1 MVSVTNDADGNQDNH
16 PKYQKVPSHH
26 HFLELLAGFARAC
39 LRQPRVSTSWPSDG
53 YHLLP
58 QTRWMKLRRPPVSA
72 CQLPT
77 PWGITFYTSEHL
89 SLPDHSC
96 SLPARQWKPLDL
108 FHSDPLSSSLDIP
121 DELPHCAV
129 LSKWLHLMLVVMTKK
144 PYMPCSS
151 VVITA
156 TRVHLHSSVISTF
169 IFHLKWSWIRK
180 HLPFIWNLNWWNT
193 PIFQGGLSRC
203 HVVRVQR
210 YYLPQP
216 SI

>member
-26 HFLELLAGFARAC
+26 HFLELFAGFARAC
-39 LRQPRVSTSWPSDG
+39 LRQRMVSTSWPSDG

-58 QTRWMKLRRPPVSA
+58 QTRWMKPRRPPASA

-129 LSKWLHLMLVVMTKK
+129 LSKWVHLMLVVVTKK
-144 PYMPCSS
+144 PYMPYSS
-151 VVITA
+151 VVITV
-156 TRVHLHSSVISTF
+156 TRVHLHSSVISMF
-169 IFHLKWSWIRK
+169 IFHFISSSEVELENICHWSE
-180 HLPFIWNLNWWNT
+180 IWTDEIHQYNY
-193 PIFQGGLSRC
+193 G
-203 HVVRVQR
+203 VM
-210 YYLPQP
+210 P
-216 SI
+216 SLFFLQQNGVCLI